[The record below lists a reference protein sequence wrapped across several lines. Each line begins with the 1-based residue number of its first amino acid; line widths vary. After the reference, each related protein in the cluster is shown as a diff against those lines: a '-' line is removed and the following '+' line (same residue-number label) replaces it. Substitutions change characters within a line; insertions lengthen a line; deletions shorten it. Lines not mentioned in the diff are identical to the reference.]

1 MKFGGKMMAAA
12 AVALAAF
19 AGGSGYALALQAD
32 ESAQLRSSGLVGEQ
46 YDGYLGVVG
55 SAPADV
61 RARMDAVNIRRRA
74 YYTELAQT
82 RRATVE
88 EAAAATAC
96 EIFAR
101 RIGPGQYYR
110 LPDGVWR
117 QRNGQE
123 PVPRPNYCR

>member
-1 MKFGGKMMAAA
+1 MKRGLKLVV
-12 AVALAAF
+12 AVGLALGALAGGAAYAF
-19 AGGSGYALALQAD
+19 VLQD
-32 ESAQLRSSGLVGEQ
+32 ESAELRATGEVGEQ
-46 YDGYLGVVG
+46 HDGYLGVVG

-61 RARMDAVNIRRRA
+61 RARMDAINIRRRA

>member
-1 MKFGGKMMAAA
+1 MKRYLRLMA
-12 AVALAAF
+12 AVALGAA
-19 AGGSGYALALQAD
+19 AGAGATHAALAQPE
-32 ESAQLRSSGLVGEQ
+32 ESAALRATGVVGEQ
-46 YDGYLGVVG
+46 HDGYLGVVG

-96 EIFAR
+96 EIFAS
-101 RIGPGQYYR
+101 RIGAGQYYR

-117 QRNGQE
+117 QRNGGE
-123 PVPRPNYCR
+123 PVPRPGYCR

>member
-1 MKFGGKMMAAA
+1 MKRQVKLVLAALAIAGMGAAA
-12 AVALAAF
+12 
-19 AGGSGYALALQAD
+19 QATLFQAE
-32 ESAQLRSSGLVGEQ
+32 ESAALRATGVVGEQ
-46 YDGYLGVVG
+46 HDGYLGVVG

-61 RARMDAVNIRRRA
+61 RARMDAINIRRRA

-96 EIFAR
+96 EIFGNR
-101 RIGPGQYYR
+101 VGPGQYYR

-117 QRNGQE
+117 QRNGNE
-123 PVPRPNYCR
+123 PVPRPSYCR

>member
-1 MKFGGKMMAAA
+1 MNRRTKLILA
-12 AVALAAF
+12 AVLGVAVVV
-19 AGGSGYALALQAD
+19 GGASVAHALQAD
-32 ESAQLRSSGLVGEQ
+32 ASATLRASGQAGEQ
-46 YDGYLGVVG
+46 ADGYLGIVG
-55 SAPADV
+55 SPSGGL
-61 RARMDAVNIRRRA
+61 RAQVDAVNIKRRA

-101 RIGPGQYYR
+101 RIGAGQYYR

-117 QRNGQE
+117 QRNGEE
-123 PVPRPNYCR
+123 PVPRPSYCR